1 MKLQA
6 ECNHK
11 LNLVKMIKQI
21 CEGRSSCEL
30 QLSQLTPNSSQ
41 CSDEN
46 SALHVIYQCLPDP
59 KSALFEAIC
68 TDTYMEVNC
77 NTERS
82 LNALVIL
89 SAKFEKEI
97 KSSGNKLTREC
108 PKLPIETPVGLPNT
122 ICSSRVDITDYISSS
137 CDGRTS
143 CSVNPN
149 TVELPINQLNKCGK
163 MHLSLV
169 YVCVP
174 PELIITEHFID
185 NADER
190 HSEKQKTNQR
200 QPKEIQSPRPGNK
213 ISSLNPSDVPIFS
226 NEQLP
231 YIRADIESRI
241 KKPLTE
247 SRKPLDLQMNP
258 RTSDNLYKNQE
269 TYVQS
274 VNPSILQSS
283 LIGFGGGLLILL
295 CVLFVVLFIC
305 RRNSTR
311 NDEMK
316 SRQSHKPNECTS
328 ICLGHSNSDWSTMK
342 STTLH
347 PVAMSDTSLSNEIKF
362 ICPGCKLPTNPCS
375 IMADMHKYRNE
386 DCQCRVNPNMQGNI
400 SMCNMHHDSH
410 LDREQCYITQSNV
423 IGHRQTSLDLYAV
436 KMTPST
442 PNHSSCVFGV
452 CPMEIQN
459 ELNKAYMPLSTHTVN
474 STNSRNTVND
484 YMPTVTSSINS
495 IHYDYHTS
503 PPIDPKF
510 RSELTHSIVPNIFAN
525 NSECNLNSVNAPPS
539 VNSSS
544 TGRGCDGGSGMSDR
558 SEEIAPKLNPYT
570 GFAKIERKN
579 DYDNVNDR
587 RMYSNN
593 LNSNVNCQYEIHPSK
608 LITQSEYDGGL
619 LRSPSNN
626 FTNRDDCQKNYS
638 NNNAT
643 NKPLGNHN
651 HYIESRSLFESNTQL
666 RPTVEQSMKSLYQVH
681 LDGDYTTL
689 TKEESAYHP
698 CLVRKTSHKQQ
709 ESHVDEVHPQ
719 YTHFSVNENNSTIQR
734 CESACKESVES
745 LSVPLI
751 DPPQSFRTP
760 TNKFQSTD
768 DESTPSKLSSTQTN
782 KPPDVI
788 LKSVNYHEDDLEQPP
803 PKMPP
808 LRGILTNRS
817 VVTEKNTAF

>member
-1 MKLQA
+1 
-6 ECNHK
+6 
-11 LNLVKMIKQI
+11 
-21 CEGRSSCEL
+21 
-30 QLSQLTPNSSQ
+30 
-41 CSDEN
+41 
-46 SALHVIYQCLPDP
+46 
-59 KSALFEAIC
+59 
-68 TDTYMEVNC
+68 
-77 NTERS
+77 
-82 LNALVIL
+82 
-89 SAKFEKEI
+89 
-97 KSSGNKLTREC
+97 
-108 PKLPIETPVGLPNT
+108 
-122 ICSSRVDITDYISSS
+122 
-137 CDGRTS
+137 
-143 CSVNPN
+143 
-149 TVELPINQLNKCGK
+149 
-163 MHLSLV
+163 
-169 YVCVP
+169 
-174 PELIITEHFID
+174 
-185 NADER
+185 
-190 HSEKQKTNQR
+190 
-200 QPKEIQSPRPGNK
+200 
-213 ISSLNPSDVPIFS
+213 
-226 NEQLP
+226 
-231 YIRADIESRI
+231 
-241 KKPLTE
+241 
-247 SRKPLDLQMNP
+247 
-258 RTSDNLYKNQE
+258 
-269 TYVQS
+269 
-274 VNPSILQSS
+274 
-283 LIGFGGGLLILL
+283 
-295 CVLFVVLFIC
+295 
-305 RRNSTR
+305 
-311 NDEMK
+311 
-316 SRQSHKPNECTS
+316 
-328 ICLGHSNSDWSTMK
+328 MK

-587 RMYSNN
+587 RMY
-593 LNSNVNCQYEIHPSK
+593 I
-608 LITQSEYDGGL
+608 
-619 LRSPSNN
+619 
-626 FTNRDDCQKNYS
+626 
-638 NNNAT
+638 
-643 NKPLGNHN
+643 
-651 HYIESRSLFESNTQL
+651 
-666 RPTVEQSMKSLYQVH
+666 
-681 LDGDYTTL
+681 
-689 TKEESAYHP
+689 
-698 CLVRKTSHKQQ
+698 
-709 ESHVDEVHPQ
+709 
-719 YTHFSVNENNSTIQR
+719 NENNSTIQR